1 MRLTCPNCGAE
12 YETPEGLI
20 PAGGKHVQCTACHT
34 RWFARGPRAETTEDQ
49 ILARLE
55 TRGARP
61 RPTLVMVPEPE
72 PEPAVAAEPVP
83 APPQPAEDVAE
94 PAAKVDPTAEAPVP
108 EESAPHK
115 APALV
120 LTPAATR
127 APDPSPPPR
136 DTGRLRLD
144 AVPPD
149 RAPPP
154 AASRFGRGLL
164 VALTLV
170 ALAGAAYVW
179 RAPLASTAPAVGPAL
194 EAYGGAIDAAR
205 DWLDQRLNPA
215 P

>member
-34 RWFARGPRAETTEDQ
+34 RWFARGPHAATTEDQ

-55 TRGARP
+55 SRGARP

-72 PEPAVAAEPVP
+72 PEPTMEAEPVP
-83 APPQPAEDVAE
+83 ASPRPIADTAKPTATPDPAAPTTTPDE
-94 PAAKVDPTAEAPVP
+94 PAPP
-108 EESAPHK
+108 K

-127 APDPSPPPR
+127 EEDPQPPR

-144 AVPPD
+144 AVTPD
-149 RAPPP
+149 RPAPP
-154 AASRFGRGLL
+154 AASRFGRGFL
-164 VALTLV
+164 VAFILV
-170 ALAGAAYVW
+170 ALAVAAYVW
-179 RAPLASTAPAVGPAL
+179 RAPLAATAPDAGPVL
-194 EAYGGAIDAAR
+194 EAYGSAIDAAR
-205 DWLDQRLNPA
+205 DWLDQRLSPT